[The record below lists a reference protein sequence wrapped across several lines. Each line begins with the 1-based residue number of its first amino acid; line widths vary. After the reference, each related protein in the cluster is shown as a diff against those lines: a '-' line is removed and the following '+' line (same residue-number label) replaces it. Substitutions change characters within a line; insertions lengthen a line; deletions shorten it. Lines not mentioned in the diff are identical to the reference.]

1 MYDIMPDLRGK
12 NKGEKQKLSGR
23 RPLVLWL
30 SPVCS
35 APGEPGLHEV
45 GKALRGGGLR
55 HVPQRT
61 QIDAA
66 RRDLEGGAQL
76 AQPSALELARD
87 ELLRHARHAEA
98 DGGEVDEQAPR
109 AELDLRMELQPFCRK
124 YFSRYRRLEALRS
137 SRISGKRE
145 ISSSV

>member
-1 MYDIMPDLRGK
+1 MLSCPICGEKTRGK
-12 NKGEKQKLSGR
+12 SKNFPDGP
-23 RPLVLWL
+23 PLVLWL

-35 APGEPGLHEV
+35 APGESGLHEV
-45 GKALRGGGLR
+45 GEALRGRGLR

-76 AQPSALELARD
+76 AQPSALKLARD

-98 DGGEVDEQAPR
+98 DGGEVDEQTPR
-109 AELDLRMELQPFCRK
+109 AVAD
-124 YFSRYRRLEALRS
+124 RLT
-137 SRISGKRE
+137 G
-145 ISSSV
+145 